1 MLGGVGTAVVATVL
15 VSIDVTAVGVVVERV
30 DWDAIVSLDGGR
42 GSFDLYK
49 SNKIITIINKLQ

>member
-30 DWDAIVSLDGGR
+30 D
-42 GSFDLYK
+42 
-49 SNKIITIINKLQ
+49 